1 MARLDRQYCDICSNV
16 LPAFGYMR
24 LLDGSICMDCHKKIS
39 PFLKGIKDLTVED
52 MKRHLKYRQDNMK
65 KLDEFK
71 SAISFGYD
79 KKIYIDPYMAAFVIT
94 PNRLEEIAVDNPDVI
109 SLHDVIETDTLIKE
123 YKKEQFG
130 KDEEGRR
137 IRYFPPRINYYYDF
151 ITTIRLRSEWFD
163 EVSLSLNGKTVEGR
177 DSIMYRRCNSMAK
190 QLKDTLMVDNN
201 IFNRKMGSK
210 SHHTFRL

>member
-1 MARLDRQYCDICSNV
+1 
-16 LPAFGYMR
+16 
-24 LLDGSICMDCHKKIS
+24 
-39 PFLKGIKDLTVED
+39 
-52 MKRHLKYRQDNMK
+52 
-65 KLDEFK
+65 
-71 SAISFGYD
+71 
-79 KKIYIDPYMAAFVIT
+79 MAAFVIT

-151 ITTIRLRSEWFD
+151 ITTIRLRNEWFD

>member
-1 MARLDRQYCDICSNV
+1 MARLDRQYCDICSSV
-16 LPAFGYMR
+16 LPSFGYMR
-24 LLDGSICMDCHKKIS
+24 LADGSMCMDCNKKIS
-39 PFLKGIKDLTVED
+39 PFLKGIKDLSVED